1 MDGVSSTIN
10 ILPQIKQAVGI
21 RIPIFIDGGI
31 RTGNDIFKC
40 LAFGADYIFVGRPV
54 AFSLSLGE

>member
-1 MDGVSSTIN
+1 
-10 ILPQIKQAVGI
+10 VGI
-21 RIPIFIDGGI
+21 KIPIFIDGGI

-54 AFSLSLGE
+54 AFSLSLGEEGVIKMVKILED